1 MKERPKLMLWQMS
14 KFATVWAPVVKPK
27 NLTTTEMI
35 DNQEQWTFIL
45 ASTTYQ
51 IVLRFDILN
60 LVYVKQYPAL

>member
-1 MKERPKLMLWQMS
+1 MKERLKLTLWQMS
-14 KFATVWAPVVKPK
+14 KFAMVWAPVVKLK

-60 LVYVKQYPAL
+60 LVYVKQYPSL